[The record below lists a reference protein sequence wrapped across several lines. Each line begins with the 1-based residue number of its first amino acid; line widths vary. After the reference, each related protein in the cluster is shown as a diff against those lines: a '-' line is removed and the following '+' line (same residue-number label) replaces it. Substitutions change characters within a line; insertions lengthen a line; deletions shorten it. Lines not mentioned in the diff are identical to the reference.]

1 MKLEEL
7 TQRQRTVVFSMA
19 ISIAL
24 IFVGLIIGDPG
35 LLGNLVIIAIFII
48 VIPIF
53 FQSYTEFMWV
63 RALEEQFP
71 NFVRDLAD
79 SIRSGMSFKE
89 SIDIATKAN
98 YGKLSDEVKSMSNR
112 LAWGTDLLR
121 VFEIFSLR
129 ARKSKLISEAL
140 NIIVESY
147 QSGGNVSATLT
158 SVARDMVRF
167 KEVEAERR
175 SMTKQ
180 HVMIMYGVFFMFLG
194 IAIMIIFVMVPM
206 IQTQPTTGAGAF
218 GMKFENPCESA
229 YIFPCNLF
237 SSLGVI
243 LELPEGITL
252 YYTSLFF
259 TIVLIQGLFT
269 GLIAGQLGEGSAIAG
284 TKHSLIMVTVA
295 LGVFL
300 FLGKAGFFP
309 Q

>member
-1 MKLEEL
+1 MEEL
-7 TQRQRTVVFSMA
+7 TQRQRTIAMSMG

-24 IFVGLIIGDPG
+24 IAIGIIIGDPG
-35 LLGNLVIIAIFII
+35 LIGNLVIISIF
-48 VIPIF
+48 VVVLPIF
-53 FQSYTEFMWV
+53 FQSYTKFMWI
-63 RALEEQFP
+63 RSLEDQFP

-89 SIDIATKAN
+89 AIDIATKAN

-121 VFEIFSLR
+121 VFEIFSKR
-129 ARKSKLISEAL
+129 VEKSKLITEAL

-158 SVARDMVRF
+158 AVARDMVRF

-180 HVMIMYGVFFMFLG
+180 HVMIMYGVFCMFLG

-206 IQTQPTTGAGAF
+206 IKTQPATGTGAF
-218 GMKFENPCESA
+218 GMKFENPCEGA

-237 SSLGVI
+237 SSIGLILG
-243 LELPEGITL
+243 LPEGITL
-252 YYTSLFF
+252 YYTALFF
-259 TIVLIQGLFT
+259 TIVIIQGTFT
-269 GLIAGQLGEGSAIAG
+269 GLIAGQLGEGSAVAG
-284 TKHSLIMVTVA
+284 TKHSLIMVTIA

-300 FLGKAGFFP
+300 FLAKAGIFP